1 MIRSLRRLSLVLGVL
16 LVALLANLTYL
27 QYFAAADIRAQ
38 SGNSRVLLE
47 EYSRERGPILLG
59 STAIASSIPTKDQ
72 LKYLRQ
78 YSNGAL
84 YAPATGFYSVVYGAT
99 GIERTEDAVLAGSD
113 DRFFVDRVQQLFAGR
128 GVRGGAV
135 RLTLDP
141 AAQKAAYDGLAG
153 RTGAVAAIDPRT
165 GAILALVSSPSF
177 DPNKL
182 SSHDVAGIRTAYNAY
197 LKDPGQPMLNRP
209 LVMTLPPGSTFKL
222 VTAAAALES
231 GRYTPS
237 TVVPGPAKLKLPDTT
252 RELNNWSGTACGP
265 GNKTTLANALAIS
278 CNTAFASI
286 GLDLG
291 ADAIRTQAEKFGFGT
306 SFEVPLRAAASRFP
320 ADPDLPQTAMSAIG
334 QYDVAATALQMAMVG
349 AGIADNGQVMSPYL
363 VSQTLSPDLAVLA
376 NAEPTPFAQAMSPAN
391 ASALLGM
398 MVGVVDHG
406 TGSNARIPGVV
417 VGGKTGTAQ
426 QAPGQP
432 PHAWF
437 VGVAPAD
444 RPGAA
449 QVAVA
454 VVLQNGGGAAEVSGN
469 KLAAPIA
476 RAVMEAILTS

>member
-1 MIRSLRRLSLVLGVL
+1 VIRSLRRLSAVIAFLI
-16 LVALLANLTYL
+16 VALLANVTYL
-27 QYFAAADIRAQ
+27 QFFAAADIR
-38 SGNSRVLLE
+38 SKPGNSRTLLE

-59 STAIASSIPTKDQ
+59 STAIAASISTDDQ
-72 LKYLRQ
+72 LKFLRQ
-78 YSNGAL
+78 YARGPL
-84 YAPATGFYSVVYGAT
+84 YAPATGFYSIVYGAT
-99 GIERTEDAVLAGSD
+99 GIERTNNGVLAGSD

-128 GVRGGAV
+128 GVQGGAV

-153 RTGAVAAIDPRT
+153 RTGAVVAIDPRT
-165 GAILALVSSPSF
+165 GAILAMASSPSF

-182 SSHDVAGIRTAYNAY
+182 SSHDPASIRAAYDAY
-197 LKDPGQPMLNRP
+197 DADPSRPLLNRP
-209 LVMTLPPGSTFKL
+209 LAMTLPPGSTFKL

-231 GRYTPS
+231 GRYTP
-237 TVVPGPAKLKLPDTT
+237 TTEVPGPASLQLPLTEKKLS
-252 RELNNWSGTACGP
+252 NWSGAACGP
-265 GNKTTLANALAIS
+265 GGKTTFENALAIS

-291 ADAIRTQAEKFGFGT
+291 DDALRDQAEKFGFGT

-334 QYDVAATALQMAMVG
+334 QFDVSATALQMAMVG
-349 AGIADNGQVMSPYL
+349 AGIGNNGQVMSPYL
-363 VSQTLSPDLAVLA
+363 VSSVLSPELEVLET
-376 NAEPTPFAQAMSPAN
+376 AEPQEFSQAMSPAN
-391 ASALLGM
+391 AAALLGM
-398 MVGVVDHG
+398 MVTVVDQG
-406 TGSNARIPGVV
+406 TGSNAQIPGVA

-426 QAPGQP
+426 TAPGQP

-437 VGVAPAD
+437 VAVAPAGSG
-444 RPGAA
+444 GAA
-449 QVAVA
+449 TVAVA

-476 RAVMEAILTS
+476 KAVIEAVLR